1 MKRGLAFVLSI
12 GLVAGCTQQY
22 RPPVAAYPVR
32 GQAVDQQARDGYDC
46 QIYAQQFAGSQAA
59 DTAQGVGVGAI
70 VGGLIGAAGGAAI
83 GAATGNAG
91 RGATIGAAAGG
102 VTGGTIGGV
111 SQYNKSGDAYNRAY
125 AACMSG
131 KGYSVR

>member
-12 GLVAGCTQQY
+12 GLVAGCAQQY

-32 GQAVDQQARDGYDC
+32 GQAVDQQTRDAYDC
-46 QIYAQQFAGSQAA
+46 QAYAQQFSGNQAA
-59 DTAQGVGVGAI
+59 DTAQGVGVGAL

-91 RGATIGAAAGG
+91 RGAAIGAAAGG
-102 VTGGTIGGV
+102 VTGGTVGGV